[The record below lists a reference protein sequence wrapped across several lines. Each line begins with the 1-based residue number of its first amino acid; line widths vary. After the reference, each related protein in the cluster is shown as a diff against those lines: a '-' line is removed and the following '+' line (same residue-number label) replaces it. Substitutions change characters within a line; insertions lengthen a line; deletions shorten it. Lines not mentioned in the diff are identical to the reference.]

1 MISMRT
7 VFIAIAALAM
17 SGCAITSGYS
27 RGPNGGAVHM
37 IDGMSAGVAYRKA
50 DQLCPN
56 GYTILANQGQTSVV
70 DYIMTV
76 ECKLPGDQVARR

>member
-1 MISMRT
+1 MRT
-7 VFIAIAALAM
+7 FFVTLAAIAM

-37 IDGMSAGVAYRKA
+37 IDGMSAGTAYRKA
-50 DQLCPN
+50 DQLCPG
-56 GYTILANQGQTSVV
+56 GYTILSNQGQTSVM

-76 ECKLPGDQVARR
+76 ECKLPANQIASR

>member
-1 MISMRT
+1 MRYFIVSAAAFAIS
-7 VFIAIAALAM
+7 A
-17 SGCAITSGYS
+17 CAITSGYS

-50 DQLCPN
+50 DQLCPS
-56 GYTILANQGQTSVV
+56 GYTILSNQGQTSVV

-76 ECKLPGDQVARR
+76 ECKVPGDQVARR